1 MSWVALPR
9 FAASSEIGPDF
20 SKKIKLQ
27 TNHVNKKCAPKFLLI
42 NETKKIHF
50 KRQFFQNVTFESMHE
65 ISIFFAKS
73 ILLKHYG
80 NGNKKNIQN
89 TSQGP
94 PNPGFMQKKVPKG
107 DVLKKPLRELIF

>member
-20 SKKIKLQ
+20 SKKIKLP

-65 ISIFFAKS
+65 ISIFFCQ
-73 ILLKHYG
+73 KH
-80 NGNKKNIQN
+80 
-89 TSQGP
+89 S
-94 PNPGFMQKKVPKG
+94 FEA
-107 DVLKKPLRELIF
+107 LRKWQ